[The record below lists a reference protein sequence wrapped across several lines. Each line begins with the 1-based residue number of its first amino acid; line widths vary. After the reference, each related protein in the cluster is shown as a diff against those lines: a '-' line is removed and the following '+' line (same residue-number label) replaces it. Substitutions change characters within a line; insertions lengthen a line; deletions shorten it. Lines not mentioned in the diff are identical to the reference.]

1 MVSWQEIIQRA
12 DARGFTLIELL
23 LALGL
28 TGIIMTMTLGALFNN
43 PPQKRWGRMVEDYAT
58 HLAAT
63 YNTYQLQRGWPLIN
77 ASNTNGLA
85 GLLPTTESGITYVS
99 SNPEYVQYQA
109 GFRVYLRPE
118 QLSATVTGITNPIL
132 PNTLPREW
140 LLLDLDPNT
149 APTNLTQPDL
159 VLLRVDNTTGQVLT
173 AHQVASGI
181 YSESFYDTF
190 KGY

>member
-1 MVSWQEIIQRA
+1 MVSLQGIASRVEA
-12 DARGFTLIELL
+12 KAFSLIELL

-63 YNTYQLQRGWPLIN
+63 YNTYQLQRGWPPIN

-99 SNPEYVQYQA
+99 SSPEYLQYSA
-109 GFRVYLRPE
+109 GFRVYLKPE
-118 QLSATVTGITNPIL
+118 QLSGSVTGLSSPVL
-132 PNTLPREW
+132 ANTLPREW
-140 LLLDLDPNT
+140 LLLDLDPT
-149 APTNLTQPDL
+149 STPTNLTQPDL

-173 AHQVASGI
+173 AHQVASGTF
-181 YSESFYDTF
+181 SESFYDTF